1 MVVEP
6 KSLEVYLKK
15 IFSQCCWTMVRLCR
29 MTAKQKCRPLVFNR
43 GNCRRD
49 LQRGHHLK
57 LNCNTLQV

>member
-29 MTAKQKCRPLVFNR
+29 MTAKQKYVAPLCSTVGIAVVTSR
-43 GNCRRD
+43 G
-49 LQRGHHLK
+49 GII
-57 LNCNTLQV
+57 